1 MKSLTKLVPLLRNY
15 KGQIFLGLFA
25 FFVAR
30 FFEIC
35 TYYLAS
41 LGIDLIGDLYQGIN
55 NSSFTITDIVLVLI
69 ATVVLRF
76 FIVSAAR
83 RAIRRVGIAVSH
95 DLRQDLYRSVLAQGP
110 TFFSAFSVGDIMTR
124 AIQDISLVQR
134 LVSFGFIALVIMVY
148 APLFGVGA
156 MLMKS
161 VSLTLLVVPLLPVI
175 FVYTLKMAR
184 EMGDSSRE
192 VQNKL
197 SQLSSHTQENLSG
210 IRTVQAG
217 VQERNESDRFWKT
230 NDAYALSFFEQAR
243 INSLMSAWLPFFAS
257 LAQLVIVLY
266 GGYLVMEGD
275 MSVGDL
281 VFFFACLSM
290 LLAPIKMA
298 GFLVMLVQRAAVA
311 SDRIFEIIEADPE
324 IKDKP
329 TGKTPNKIIGKI
341 LIRNLNFSYRDQSP
355 SDLRDINIEIQAG
368 EWLGVVGK
376 VGAGKST
383 LLKMLT
389 RLLSVPPG
397 SIFLDGHEIFSYP
410 LGQLRK
416 EVVFVMQDSF
426 LFDEP
431 IFSNISYDKP
441 DRDIGDVWKA
451 ADSAKISDSISG
463 FPKKMQTVV
472 GERGVTLSGGQRQRT
487 SLARGFV
494 RDASVLILDDCFS
507 SVDTETEEHILLQLK
522 ALRRNK
528 TTIIVSHR
536 VSTLRHADRIIYMA
550 DGAVKE
556 TGSHAELINKK
567 GSYYKLEKAQNLSD
581 DAFAELT

>member
-1 MKSLTKLVPLLRNY
+1 
-15 KGQIFLGLFA
+15 
-25 FFVAR
+25 
-30 FFEIC
+30 
-35 TYYLAS
+35 
-41 LGIDLIGDLYQGIN
+41 
-55 NSSFTITDIVLVLI
+55 
-69 ATVVLRF
+69 
-76 FIVSAAR
+76 
-83 RAIRRVGIAVSH
+83 
-95 DLRQDLYRSVLAQGP
+95 
-110 TFFSAFSVGDIMTR
+110 
-124 AIQDISLVQR
+124 
-134 LVSFGFIALVIMVY
+134 
-148 APLFGVGA
+148 
-156 MLMKS
+156 
-161 VSLTLLVVPLLPVI
+161 
-175 FVYTLKMAR
+175 
-184 EMGDSSRE
+184 
-192 VQNKL
+192 
-197 SQLSSHTQENLSG
+197 
-210 IRTVQAG
+210 
-217 VQERNESDRFWKT
+217 
-230 NDAYALSFFEQAR
+230 
-243 INSLMSAWLPFFAS
+243 
-257 LAQLVIVLY
+257 
-266 GGYLVMEGD
+266 MEGD

-355 SDLRDINIEIQAG
+355 SDLRDINIEIKAG

-441 DRDIGDVWKA
+441 DREVGDVWKA

-522 ALRRNK
+522 DLRRNK

-581 DAFAELT
+581 DAFVELT